1 METRLTEQATQTQ
14 LAEYAVVDAE
24 ALRAWVAAVFSSLG
38 VTEEDARTTAENLV
52 ASDVRGIES
61 HGVARLD
68 GYTGRVRSGRTKA
81 HAQPVVVHETPS
93 TATVDAGNGLGQPA
107 SKFAMELAIAKA
119 RQTGHGAVAVKN
131 SNHYGIAGHWAMM
144 ALPHDMIGQSYTNS
158 SPLLVP
164 TGARVAVTGTNPIAF
179 AVPTLR
185 ERPWV
190 LDMATTVVP
199 RGKLEVYRRKGLP
212 LPLGWAVDAS
222 GRPSDDAAAVL
233 ESMDRRAGG
242 GILPLGGTA
251 LFSGYKG
258 YNLSVM
264 VDILSGV
271 LPGSAW
277 GVHVDG
283 LHGAEN
289 EPAGTGHF
297 FSATRIDGFR
307 PAEEF
312 KAEMDAYIRMLKDSP
327 KAEGEE
333 RIWVAGEREWELT
346 EQHERDGVPLYY
358 KVIENLREIGEDIGP
373 RFDLV

>member
-1 METRLTEQATQTQ
+1 MVQ
-14 LAEYAVVDAE
+14 AE
-24 ALRAWVAAVFSSLG
+24 ALRAWVAAVFGSLG
-38 VTEEDARTTAENLV
+38 VSEADARTTAENLV

-68 GYTGRVRSGRTKA
+68 GYTERVRSGRTVA
-81 HAQPVVVHETPS
+81 HAAPVVLHETPS

-107 SKFAMELAIAKA
+107 SKFAMALAISKA
-119 RQTGHGAVAVKN
+119 RQTGHGSVAVRN
-131 SNHYGIAGHWAMM
+131 SNHFGIAGHWAMM
-144 ALPHDMIGQSYTNS
+144 ALPHDMIGQAYTNS

-179 AVPTLR
+179 AVPALR

-222 GRPSDDAAAVL
+222 GQPSEDAAAIL

-242 GILPLGGTA
+242 GILPLGGTG

-271 LPGSAW
+271 LAGSGW

-283 LHGAEN
+283 LHGSEN

-312 KAEMDAYIRMLKDSP
+312 KAEMDAYIQMLRETP
-327 KAEGEE
+327 RAEGVE
-333 RIWVAGEREWELT
+333 RIWVAGEKEWDLT
-346 EQHERDGVPLYY
+346 DQHERDGVPLYY
-358 KVIENLREIGEDIGP
+358 KVIENLRAIGADIGP